1 VPNWQ
6 PDWEDVRWNYVA
18 ADRAA
23 AELDRAAGELESTSD
38 ARRQVADTSAAE
50 WRGAYRRRFDQQLTE
65 TLRAAWWQAGEFRD
79 AAARIRRATQWA
91 RDEQLRRERERERW
105 RREKA
110 DEDARH
116 AREQRARQE
125 RARQAAAQAGP

>member
-1 VPNWQ
+1 L
-6 PDWEDVRWNYVA
+6 E
-18 ADRAA
+18 
-23 AELDRAAGELESTSD
+23 RAAGELESTSE
-38 ARRQVADTSAAE
+38 ARRQVAERSAAE
-50 WRGAYRRRFDQQLTE
+50 WRGVYRRRFDQQLTE

-91 RDEQLRRERERERW
+91 RDEQARRERERERW

-110 DEDARH
+110 DEDARR

-125 RARQAAAQAGP
+125 RARQAPAQAGP